1 MTVEIPQQ
9 YDEFKRFLSEERSKV
24 FAYLH
29 KAFNMEDADLE
40 DIFQE
45 ASMALYLNIKEGKLS
60 QLTSSLSTYFL
71 RICINQ
77 TLKFLSK
84 KKRTVPLFDESSVIR
99 KNEFLADKIDT
110 LYHWSTEDQSQEEQS
125 YRERIVYAVIESLPE
140 TCRNIFHGYY
150 WNNLTPSVIA
160 DMFGFA
166 NANSVKTQKYKC
178 VSKFKQKYHE
188 LIRRHYEQ

>member
-9 YDEFKRFLSEERSKV
+9 YDEFKRFLSKERSKV

-99 KNEFLADKIDT
+99 KDEFLADKIDE
-110 LYHWSTEDQSQEEQS
+110 LYHWSTEGQSQEE
-125 YRERIVYAVIESLPE
+125 EMFTNRIVHAVIESLPE
-140 TCRNIFHGYY
+140 TCRNIFLGYY
-150 WNNLTPSVIA
+150 WNNFTTSVIA
-160 DMFGFA
+160 DMYGFA

-178 VSKFKQKYHE
+178 VSKFKQKYNE
-188 LIRRHYEQ
+188 LIRRHYE

>member
-9 YDEFKRFLSEERSKV
+9 YDEFKRFLSKERSKV

-99 KNEFLADKIDT
+99 KDEFLADKIDI

-140 TCRNIFHGYY
+140 TCRNIFLGYY
-150 WNNLTPSVIA
+150 WNNFTTSVIA
-160 DMFGFA
+160 DMYGFA

-178 VSKFKQKYHE
+178 VSKFKKKYQE
-188 LIRRHYEQ
+188 LIRRHYE

>member
-9 YDEFKRFLSEERSKV
+9 YDEFKRFLSKERSKV

-99 KNEFLADKIDT
+99 KDEFLADKIDT

-125 YRERIVYAVIESLPE
+125 YRERIVNAVLESLPE

-150 WNNLTPSVIA
+150 WNNLTTSVIA

-178 VSKFKQKYHE
+178 VSKFKKKYQE
-188 LIRRHYEQ
+188 LIRRHYE

>member
-9 YDEFKRFLSEERSKV
+9 YDEFKRFLSKERSKV

-29 KAFNMEDADLE
+29 KAFNMEDANLE

-99 KNEFLADKIDT
+99 KDEFLADKIDT

-125 YRERIVYAVIESLPE
+125 YRERIVNAVLESLPE

-150 WNNLTPSVIA
+150 WNNLTTSVIA

-178 VSKFKQKYHE
+178 VSKFKKKYQE
-188 LIRRHYEQ
+188 LIRRHYE

>member
-99 KNEFLADKIDT
+99 KDEFLADKIDT

-125 YRERIVYAVIESLPE
+125 YRERIVNAVLESLPE
-140 TCRNIFHGYY
+140 TCRNIFLGYY
-150 WNNLTPSVIA
+150 WNNLTTSVIA

-178 VSKFKQKYHE
+178 VSKFKQKYQE
-188 LIRRHYEQ
+188 LIRRHYE

>member
-99 KNEFLADKIDT
+99 KDEFLADKIDT

-140 TCRNIFHGYY
+140 TCRNIFLGYY
-150 WNNLTPSVIA
+150 WNNFTTSVIA
-160 DMFGFA
+160 DMYGFA

-178 VSKFKQKYHE
+178 VSKFKKKYQE
-188 LIRRHYEQ
+188 LIRRHYE

>member
-99 KNEFLADKIDT
+99 KDEFLADKIDT
-110 LYHWSTEDQSQEEQS
+110 LYHWSTEDQSLEEQS
-125 YRERIVYAVIESLPE
+125 YRERIVNAVLESLPE

-150 WNNLTPSVIA
+150 WNNLTTSVIA